1 MAGCCLYELPQPQS
15 LHRHRR
21 QAAILPAMDTPT
33 TSRATSGHFH
43 AVRFYE
49 NKTSLSRTVS
59 DFLAEGL
66 AVAHP
71 ALLIATPEHR
81 EAALQELPPRPVAV
95 AEGEAARAPPLLD
108 ARGGIGRGS
117 GRGGRGFLGR
127 AAPIRSTKKA
137 LPVPLER
144 APFRRADGPST
155 AQDTAD
161 LVSGHCSAELRAK
174 SFARRAFARA
184 IHGMML

>member
-81 EAALQELPPRPVAV
+81 EAVLQELRARHVDVDEA
-95 AEGEAARAPPLLD
+95 EAAGDLLLLD
-108 ARGGIGRGS
+108 ARE
-117 GRGGRGFLGR
+117 
-127 AAPIRSTKKA
+127 T
-137 LPVPLER
+137 
-144 APFRRADGPST
+144 
-155 AQDTAD
+155 
-161 LVSGHCSAELRAK
+161 LRA
-174 SFARRAFARA
+174 F
-184 IHGMML
+184 MLD